1 MLRSLIS
8 TGSALSSRTGR
19 LGTRELEFKRVG
31 LTVMIQGT
39 LRKAKLQL
47 DIFELFDRQPR
58 TSQPILEALDCV
70 LQVDY
75 VRVQGL

>member
-8 TGSALSSRTGR
+8 TGSAPSSRTGR
-19 LGTRELEFKRVG
+19 LGTRELAFEYVG
-31 LTVMIQGT
+31 LTVMIQGA

-47 DIFELFDRQPR
+47 DVFELFDHQPWA
-58 TSQPILEALDCV
+58 SKPILEALDCV